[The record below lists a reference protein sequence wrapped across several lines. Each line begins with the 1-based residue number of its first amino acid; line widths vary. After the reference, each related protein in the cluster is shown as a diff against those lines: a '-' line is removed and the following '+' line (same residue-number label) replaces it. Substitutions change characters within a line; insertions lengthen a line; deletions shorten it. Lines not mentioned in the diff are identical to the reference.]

1 MSEEGATKAPTRTG
15 FAIVTALV
23 AAVIFNFAYSI
34 LFGSM
39 ASHFANSAG
48 SASDDS
54 LLNVGIAALVAFGS
68 NFLSCLSGA
77 GLAKRLFPRAN
88 FARVFYAFVT
98 LLVLGGVAIALRESV
113 DQAGSA
119 VVVGVYILTI
129 AITIFGLWIYL
140 RPGR

>member
-1 MSEEGATKAPTRTG
+1 MREEGATKAPARTG
-15 FAIVTALV
+15 FAIATALV

-34 LFGSM
+34 LFGSV
-39 ASHFANSAG
+39 AVLFANN
-48 SASDDS
+48 ASDDS
-54 LLNVGIAALVAFGS
+54 LWNVGIAALVAFGS
-68 NFLSCLSGA
+68 NFLCCLSGA
-77 GLAKRLFPRAN
+77 AVAKRLFPRAN

-113 DQAGSA
+113 DAAGSA

-140 RPGR
+140 RPDR

>member
-1 MSEEGATKAPTRTG
+1 MSEEGATKAPARTG

-23 AAVIFNFAYSI
+23 AAVVFNFAFSL
-34 LFGSM
+34 LFGFV
-39 ASHFANSAG
+39 ASYFVGNAG
-48 SASDDS
+48 DDS
-54 LLNVGIAALVAFGS
+54 WLYVGIAALVAFGS

-77 GLAKRLFPRAN
+77 GVAKRLFPRAN
-88 FARVFYAFVT
+88 FTRVFYAFVT

-113 DQAGSA
+113 DAVGSA
-119 VVVGVYILTI
+119 IVVGIYILTI